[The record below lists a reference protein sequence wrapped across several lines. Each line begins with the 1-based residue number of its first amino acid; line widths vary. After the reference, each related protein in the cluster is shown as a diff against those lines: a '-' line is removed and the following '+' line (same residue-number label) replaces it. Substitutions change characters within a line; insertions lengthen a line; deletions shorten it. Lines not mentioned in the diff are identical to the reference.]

1 MALIR
6 FEPFDPVS
14 NLLGVQRELER
25 FLRNPGFSTGPSG
38 WGAFPPVNVLQDADG
53 VVVIVEAPGIEPS
66 QLTISGQ
73 GNTLTISGE
82 RKREEGGDGKDDAS
96 GQYKGF
102 HRRERAFGRFSRSL
116 QLGEDLDM
124 AKATASD
131 QAGVLTVRI
140 PRPEASKPRQ
150 SAVQAS

>member
-38 WGAFPPVNVLQDADG
+38 WGAFPPVNILQDSDG
-53 VVVIVEAPGIEPS
+53 VVVIVEAPGIDPS
-66 QLTISGQ
+66 QLSISGQ

-82 RKREEGGDGKDDAS
+82 RKRDEAGDH
-96 GQYKGF
+96 KGF
-102 HRRERAFGRFSRSL
+102 HRRERTFGKFSRSI
-116 QLGEDLDM
+116 QLGDDLDM
-124 AKATASD
+124 LKATASGH
-131 QAGVLTVRI
+131 AGVLTIKI
-140 PRPEASKPRQ
+140 PRSEASKPRQ
-150 SAVQAS
+150 IAVQVA

>member
-38 WGAFPPVNVLQDADG
+38 WGAFPPVNILQDSDG
-53 VVVIVEAPGIEPS
+53 VVVIVEAPGVQPS
-66 QLTISGQ
+66 DLSISGQ

-82 RKREEGGDGKDDAS
+82 RKREAAAE
-96 GQYKGF
+96 QKGF
-102 HRRERAFGRFSRSL
+102 HRRERAFGKFSRSL
-116 QLGEDLDM
+116 QLADDLDM
-124 AKATASD
+124 SKATAAH
-131 QAGVLTVRI
+131 QAGVLTIRI
-140 PRPEASKPRQ
+140 PRSEATKPRQ
-150 SAVQAS
+150 IAVQAA